1 MTTKP
6 LDQWVILFTMML
18 LAIIEVLDS
27 TIVSVAL
34 PSMMGHLGTSYS
46 EISWVVTTYVIASAI
61 AMPLTGAFVRK
72 LGETKVVILSSAGF
86 LLGSIGCGFSSSLIE
101 ICLFRVVQ
109 GFFGATLVPLAQSI
123 ISEVFPKSQN
133 EKVMAIW
140 GIGVMVA
147 PILGPVVGGWI
158 VQHFGWPL
166 IFFINVPICVTTIIL
181 AKIFV
186 PSKNYPQER
195 FDWTG
200 FGLLAIGIGSLQFF
214 FDKGHDL
221 GWFQSEALSI
231 AFIVCIFF
239 IFLLIY
245 HCIQKKDNPVLN
257 LALFRRPNFSLGC
270 SLIFLYCIAI
280 LSINTLQQILLQSIY
295 GVTPELGGQLML
307 PSGIACGVIM
317 GLSSK
322 LMRWVSPKILIAVG
336 IVFLFLGTWLFQNL
350 SPTTDLGFVVMLDVT
365 RGIGLGFSFVP
376 LTVIVFNFLQG
387 EENMAGAG
395 LFNLSRNLGSSIG
408 VSLATTLLAC
418 FSQNYWHHL
427 ISFLTPTSS
436 GVKLWLAQQKILP
449 HATAYSPIVRGIWAG
464 EVTKQAFVLSFGLTS
479 VMVSLVYVFVF
490 ILMLIMRTPKSLDV
504 QSGV

>member
-1 MTTKP
+1 
-6 LDQWVILFTMML
+6 MML

-34 PSMMGHLGTSYS
+34 PSMMGRLGTSYS

-72 LGETKVVILSSAGF
+72 LGETNVVVLSSAGF
-86 LLGSIGCGFSSSLIE
+86 LLGSIGCGFSTSLIE
-101 ICLFRVVQ
+101 VCFFRVVQ

-123 ISEVFPKSQN
+123 ISEVFPKEQN

-147 PILGPVVGGWI
+147 PILGPVLGGWI

-166 IFFINVPICVTTIIL
+166 IFFMNLPICTVTIVL

-186 PSKNYPQER
+186 PSKIYPQEK

-200 FGLLAIGIGSLQFF
+200 FGLLAVGIGLLQFF

-231 AFIVCIFF
+231 AFIVCLFF

-245 HCIQKKDNPVLN
+245 HCIQKKNNPVLN

-270 SLIFLYCIAI
+270 SIIFLYCIAV
-280 LSINTLQQILLQSIY
+280 LSINTLQQILLQSVY
-295 GVTPELGGQLML
+295 GVPPELGGQLML
-307 PSGIACGVIM
+307 PSGIICGIVM

-322 LMRWVSPKILIAVG
+322 LMQWISPKLLMTVG
-336 IVFLFLGTWLFQNL
+336 IVFLFLGTWLFKNL
-350 SPTTDLGFVVMLDVT
+350 SPTTDLEFVVMLDIV
-365 RGIGLGFSFVP
+365 RGVGLGFSFVP
-376 LTVIVFNFLQG
+376 LTVMVFNFLQG
-387 EENMAGAG
+387 EDNIAGAG

-418 FSQNYWHHL
+418 FSQSYWHHL
-427 ISFLTPTSS
+427 ISFLTSS
-436 GVKLWLAQQKILP
+436 SIGVKLWLAQQKILP
-449 HATAYSPIVRGIWAG
+449 HATVYSPIVRGIWAG
-464 EVTKQAFVLSFGLTS
+464 EISKQAFILSFGLTS
-479 VMVSLVYVFVF
+479 VVISLVYALVV
-490 ILMLIMRTPKSLDV
+490 ILMLIMRTPKSLGV
-504 QSGV
+504 QTGV